1 MLKVAQNTRVF
12 IISVNVIDTTTKED
26 NASNYKLLRVVKC
39 GDDPTSEKDFS
50 MLPQDDTTKY
60 TVEVFIDGE
69 AQVDAQFTPIED
81 ADGLID
87 NYGSVYVRVS
97 DFN

>member
-12 IISVNVIDTTTKED
+12 IISVDVIDTNTKED
-26 NASNYKLLRVVKC
+26 NTSNYKLLRVVKC

-50 MLPQDDTTKY
+50 MLPQSETTKF

-69 AQVDAQFTPIED
+69 TQVDAQFTPIED

-87 NYGSVYVRVS
+87 NYGSVYVRIS